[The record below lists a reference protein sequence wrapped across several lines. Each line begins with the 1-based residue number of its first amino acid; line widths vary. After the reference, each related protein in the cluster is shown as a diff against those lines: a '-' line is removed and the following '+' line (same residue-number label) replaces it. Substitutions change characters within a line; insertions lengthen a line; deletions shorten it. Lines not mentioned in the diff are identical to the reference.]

1 MTELSSIYNDCNLL
15 YTQEEFEK
23 YWPGGYHPV
32 QPGDS
37 YKGGRYTIHSKPGY
51 GGFSTVWLAK
61 DKVYATSKK
70 HEIHFVPY

>member
-1 MTELSSIYNDCNLL
+1 MIELSSIYNECNLI

-23 YWPGGYHPV
+23 YRPGGYHPV

-37 YKGGRYTIHSKPGY
+37 YKGGRYTIHRKLGY

-61 DKVYATSKK
+61 DKVYAT
-70 HEIHFVPY
+70 